1 MSRSR
6 SLTPEENQRVCDAV
20 RGLLDEYDSQ
30 GELSAAIL
38 LPEGKAV
45 SQQSVSNALANKTVG
60 LTFARA
66 VAMRMGI
73 SLEELISG
81 NRGNRGAVQRY
92 HELPGWQEAAEQVL
106 DEEMAPPYAVAEA
119 GKGLVSYPVKR
130 VDETLVYDEAMRW
143 MKHAPFE
150 VRKAAEKAEVQAVLA
165 REARA
170 AKRRVL
176 AGSDELPAGLD
187 EAGEIQAVP
196 WVPTGRRK
204 A

>member
-1 MSRSR
+1 MSRAR

-30 GELSAAIL
+30 GELSFAIL

-60 LTFARA
+60 ITFARA

-73 SLEELISG
+73 SVEELLSG
-81 NRGNRGAVQRY
+81 NRGNRAEVQRY
-92 HELPGWQEAAEQVL
+92 DELPGWEEAAEQVL
-106 DEEMAPPYAVAEA
+106 EEEMAPPYAVAAA
-119 GKGLVSYPVKR
+119 GRGLVSYPVKL
-130 VDETLVYDEAMRW
+130 VDWMLVFDEASRW

-150 VRKAAEKAEVQAVLA
+150 VRKAAEKAEIEAVLV
-165 REARA
+165 RETQE
-170 AKRRVL
+170 AKRREL
-176 AGSDELPAGLD
+176 AGSNRLPTMT
-187 EAGEIQAVP
+187 QAVKNNGVAG
-196 WVPTGRRK
+196 VPGDRRG